1 VRIVRD
7 KWVICDD
14 SGSGTV
20 GQWDSGTVGQW
31 DSGTVGQWVET
42 GVCQGD
48 VKLTREVYT
57 FINNANSG
65 LRQGSVRVM

>member
-1 VRIVRD
+1 MRTVGD
-7 KWVICDD
+7 KWVTCD
-14 SGSGTV
+14 
-20 GQWDSGTVGQW
+20 

-48 VKLTREVYT
+48 VKLTREVYI
-57 FINNANSG
+57 FINNASGDSLGLGTVGVDSG